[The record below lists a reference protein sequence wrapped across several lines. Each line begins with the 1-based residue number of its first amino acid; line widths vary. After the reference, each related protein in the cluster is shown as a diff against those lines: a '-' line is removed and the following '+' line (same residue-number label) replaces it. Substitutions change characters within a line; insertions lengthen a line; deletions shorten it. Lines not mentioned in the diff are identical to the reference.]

1 MMCVGLLALKG
12 KLFCT
17 LACAQTY
24 TSVPQTHDLTIRST
38 LRIHHGRSLYHC
50 RGRYAVSG
58 WTSMYEVD
66 DHARLW
72 LGEYVQGEGRR
83 PRVL

>member
-24 TSVPQTHDLTIRST
+24 TSVPQPMTLPFAQPFKPITADHST
-38 LRIHHGRSLYHC
+38 MSRQKC
-50 RGRYAVSG
+50 TV
-58 WTSMYEVD
+58 
-66 DHARLW
+66 LW
-72 LGEYVQGEGRR
+72 LGEYIQGEGRR